1 MVQGP
6 DQVYRARG
14 HGMMMRARRAK
25 WPQFVGSSREST
37 GSKQKRK
44 EKKDGEK
51 VDEQV
56 RERWKE
62 RRNGRRETGNGLR
75 KNNDT
80 TTHRTQFINLFL

>member
-6 DQVYRARG
+6 GVPRQGTWDDDAGSPRKVATVRWQQQGINRQQKKKKKKKRG
-14 HGMMMRARRAK
+14 G
-25 WPQFVGSSREST
+25 
-37 GSKQKRK
+37 
-44 EKKDGEK
+44 K

-56 RERWKE
+56 RERWRE
-62 RRNGRRETGNGLR
+62 RRNGRREKGNGLR